1 MMGITRTGNFFPL
14 DFSAALITTAHPR
27 PHRDSRTS
35 GRVRR
40 PVLQLPKLRLVAAWA
55 VGLVVTLLILWD
67 PFRAFGLQSR
77 SIHLVLGSVEAC
89 VALGVAYLLHC
100 RFVNR
105 RRLQDLLL
113 AQGLILLAAA
123 SLGLTYLVGPYGAP
137 SSGAIDIW
145 LPVVLR
151 VLGALLIATAALTRG
166 RLASHSASRYLST
179 IVPGAMIVAL
189 SSILWIAKS
198 QLPIA
203 FDLKPGIAPS
213 LQPLLTGHPL
223 FLVAQG
229 VGIAALFIA
238 SIAFASQSARH
249 DDDLFRWFGPACAL
263 GAFARIDYTIFP
275 SLYSDWVY
283 TGDLLG
289 AGCYLLLLMGA
300 VHAIRRYLSA
310 QASVAVVDDRLR
322 TARELHDGVIQEIA
336 YIRLESQSIA
346 GDPTCRKHIVGACDR
361 ALDEARGALQT
372 LGRTNDEPL
381 SSTLSRALA
390 EMAERYGFALVV
402 DLDNSI
408 EADSDQQ
415 HALTRIV
422 REAVSNAVHHGK
434 ATSMR
439 VSLLSAAGSRH
450 MTIEDN
456 GTGFDVS
463 AVHEDGGYGLTSM
476 RERARTLPG
485 LFEVAAD
492 LGLGSQVT
500 VRW

>member
-1 MMGITRTGNFFPL
+1 MTVPVGIGRI
-14 DFSAALITTAHPR
+14 SPR
-27 PHRDSRTS
+27 D
-35 GRVRR
+35 
-40 PVLQLPKLRLVAAWA
+40 Q
-55 VGLVVTLLILWD
+55 
-67 PFRAFGLQSR
+67 
-77 SIHLVLGSVEAC
+77 
-89 VALGVAYLLHC
+89 
-100 RFVNR
+100 
-105 RRLQDLLL
+105 
-113 AQGLILLAAA
+113 
-123 SLGLTYLVGPYGAP
+123 
-137 SSGAIDIW
+137 
-145 LPVVLR
+145 
-151 VLGALLIATAALTRG
+151 
-166 RLASHSASRYLST
+166 
-179 IVPGAMIVAL
+179 
-189 SSILWIAKS
+189 
-198 QLPIA
+198 
-203 FDLKPGIAPS
+203 
-213 LQPLLTGHPL
+213 
-223 FLVAQG
+223 
-229 VGIAALFIA
+229 IAALVVA
-238 SIAFASQSARH
+238 CSGGVSSELSTVGKAV
-249 DDDLFRWFGPACAL
+249 DDSGTGAAVPAPAAGTGEGSVPQANPVAGGGSNGP
-263 GAFARIDYTIFP
+263 
-275 SLYSDWVY
+275 
-283 TGDLLG
+283 
-289 AGCYLLLLMGA
+289 
-300 VHAIRRYLSA
+300 
-310 QASVAVVDDRLR
+310 VAVVDDRLR

-434 ATSMR
+434 ATSVR
-439 VSLLSAAGSRH
+439 VSLRSAAGSRH

-492 LGLGSQVT
+492 VGLGSQVT